1 MKVDFQDKKLAE
13 ACESHRTRVRAFG
26 ADRAARLQ
34 KRLTVL
40 GAAANLEEL
49 RHAPGRFHAL
59 KRDRVGQFTAD
70 LDHPYRLVFVP
81 VIPEGERQI
90 HADGYVWSKITH
102 IAIVE
107 IADTHD

>member
-1 MKVDFQDKKLAE
+1 VKVDFEDKKLAG
-13 ACESHRTRVRAFG
+13 ACESQRSRVRALG
-26 ADRAARLQ
+26 ADRATRLQ

-49 RHAPGRFHAL
+49 RHAPGRFHEL
-59 KRDRVGQFTAD
+59 KYDRAGQFSAD

-81 VIPEGERQI
+81 VIPEGEREL
-90 HADGYVWSKITH
+90 HANGYVWSKITH
-102 IAIVE
+102 ISIVE